1 MEIILISRR
10 YLWNFGIFNYRKG
23 LSKYGGNSNQI
34 ETELILIHNIEDD
47 KNRNIYSNIYLSSY
61 LPIYFKEKK
70 NTAEG
75 SNDANKAFIKYLKS
89 LMEEY
94 NLLFLFVVK
103 NVDEDKYI
111 KRFRSM
117 LDNNKNDLF
126 KKWKYY
132 FIDTEKKTIKDILT
146 ERKKKEI

>member
-1 MEIILISRR
+1 
-10 YLWNFGIFNYRKG
+10 
-23 LSKYGGNSNQI
+23 
-34 ETELILIHNIEDD
+34 
-47 KNRNIYSNIYLSSY
+47 
-61 LPIYFKEKK
+61 
-70 NTAEG
+70 
-75 SNDANKAFIKYLKS
+75 
-89 LMEEY
+89 MEEY

-126 KKWKYY
+126 NKWKYY

-146 ERKKKEI
+146 ERKKKRDLFEIL